1 MIKIG
6 NLTIDKFYLGDSS
19 DVKIYLGEIK
29 LYPNDEP
36 QPVVSCYEVISAPMT
51 SYTSTTYDS
60 VYSWSD
66 AKWYMKNNLSQYEE
80 YGIYDI
86 VENISSAT
94 TYNGKLAVVG
104 TTEYEYSGGS
114 WVVVGTY
121 EDASTTYEI
130 TDEDPYEYEGVEL
143 STTFKIPVSDVEA
156 LGHLNFTISTQDDG
170 DLEIST
176 YSYRY
181 MGSASYNGTVTNDG
195 EYYYFALPSEAPS
208 SVIIQRIEYWD
219 STPIHLIVGS
229 KQASVEYSAKTTP
242 SSALT
247 YLSVADMEAVSCPTV
262 GVGQYC
268 YTNGQAYK
276 YSSNEEWVTAQDSE
290 FFVKQVYDD
299 GRVGVLG
306 CGYSDTLNVGVL
318 GNKSGSVL
326 DVEPTLNVYIGGC
339 VDTIGESA
347 LYGLKNMTACTISNG
362 TKRIMSNA
370 FISCMSLSSLT
381 IPNTV
386 EIIDSKYTFG
396 NQTQNA
402 SPWWKSYSA
411 NTNNHYGNIVY
422 INDVAVVATA
432 TTVSTFNFKE
442 NTKCIAGGC
451 FTNCTNFPR
460 INIPSTV
467 KYIGNAAF
475 YGCSNFSQLTLNEG
489 LEIIEKQAFNQCK
502 KLTSVAIPNSV
513 TTLGE
518 YAFAYDSGLTS
529 VTIGSGLTSVGA
541 YIFAN
546 CSGITNVSITEG
558 LTKLG
563 YAMFNNCKKLS
574 SVVIPSTIEYIGGN
588 AFSYC
593 SGLTSVT
600 CLAENPPELGD
611 TAVFYK
617 STCPI
622 YVPSQSV
629 NAYKSAT
636 NWSTYSSRIQAIPEP
651 TLQWVSYSEGDAIPN
666 EGVYKIYGFK
676 IPTQTLL
683 DIYGN
688 GNYLEI
694 VLNSE
699 EVDHEQHPVSF
710 IDFALYSKGF
720 FLTINGKSQEISY
733 DPESDE
739 YLEII
744 FSDYGADYNY
754 SVGYFT
760 YGEEGDTSQVYNFP
774 FDMDLYEEDT

>member
-1 MIKIG
+1 MSQINIG
-6 NLTIDKFYLGDSS
+6 GLTIDKFYLGNSDS
-19 DVKIYLGEIK
+19 VQIYLGNVK

-36 QPVVSCYEVISAPMT
+36 QPVVSCYEVISTPIA

-66 AKWYMKNNLSQYEE
+66 AKWYMKNNLNQFEE
-80 YGIYDI
+80 YGIFETGTSLSDF
-86 VENISSAT
+86 
-94 TYNGKLAVVG
+94 TYYPNKLVAVG
-104 TTEYEYSGGS
+104 ETEYQYQTNGWVEVGEYID
-114 WVVVGTY
+114 VQTQ
-121 EDASTTYEI
+121 TTYEV
-130 TDEDPYEYEGVEL
+130 TDDSTALQGKEL
-143 STTFKIPVSDVEA
+143 ATTFKIPYADVED
-156 LGHLNFTISTQDDG
+156 LGGWFDFTINTEDG
-170 DLEIST
+170 DDLEIGSSG
-176 YSYRY
+176 YYY
-181 MGSASYNGTVTNDG
+181 MGSASYDGTVTNDG
-195 EYYYFALPSEAPS
+195 EYYYYSLPSEAPS
-208 SVIIQRIEYWD
+208 SVIIQRTQYLD

-229 KQASVEYSAKTTP
+229 RQASVEYSAKTTP

-247 YLSVADMEAVSCPTV
+247 YSSIADMEAVSCPTV

-268 YTNGQAYK
+268 YTNGQTYK

-318 GNKSGSVL
+318 GNKSGSVPY
-326 DVEPTLNVYIGGC
+326 VEPTLNVYIGGC

-411 NTNNHYGNIVY
+411 NTNNHYENIVY
-422 INDVAVVATA
+422 INDVAVAATA

-451 FTNCTNFPR
+451 FNNCTNLLR

-467 KYIGNAAF
+467 KYICNSAF

-518 YAFAYDSGLTS
+518 YAFAYNSGLTS
-529 VTIGSGLTSVGA
+529 VTIGSGLTSVGN

-574 SVVIPSTIEYIGGN
+574 SVVIPSTIEYIGDN

-600 CLAENPPELGD
+600 CLAENPPELGG

-636 NWSTYSSRIQAIPEP
+636 NWSTYSSRIQAIP
-651 TLQWVSYSEGDAIPN
+651 T
-666 EGVYKIYGFK
+666 
-676 IPTQTLL
+676 
-683 DIYGN
+683 
-688 GNYLEI
+688 
-694 VLNSE
+694 
-699 EVDHEQHPVSF
+699 
-710 IDFALYSKGF
+710 
-720 FLTINGKSQEISY
+720 
-733 DPESDE
+733 
-739 YLEII
+739 
-744 FSDYGADYNY
+744 
-754 SVGYFT
+754 
-760 YGEEGDTSQVYNFP
+760 
-774 FDMDLYEEDT
+774 